1 MKVVQEML
9 GHSSYAL
16 AADTYT
22 AVLPEL
28 AMEAAEATAR
38 LISGRGTERTPG
50 LTSGSQEGKASKN
63 ATKKG
68 RNKGKKQQVKPA
80 A

>member
-1 MKVVQEML
+1 MALKAGAKMKVVQEML

-16 AADTYT
+16 TADTYT

-38 LISGRGTERTPG
+38 LISGRGTKRTPRAHLG
-50 LTSGSQEGKASKN
+50 LTGG
-63 ATKKG
+63 
-68 RNKGKKQQVKPA
+68 
-80 A
+80 